1 MILNKSDLV
10 TKRESYSQGGNLTSE
25 MLKTFEG
32 CENYSDEEAQ
42 QITDGLQSL
51 ASLLFE
57 FYKETNTIKNN
68 ILI

>member
-10 TKRESYSQGGNLTSE
+10 TKRESDSQGGNLTSE

-42 QITDGLQSL
+42 QITDGLRSL

-57 FYKETNTIKNN
+57 FYNETNTIKNN
-68 ILI
+68 TLI

>member
-10 TKRESYSQGGNLTSE
+10 TKRESDSQGGNLTSE

-42 QITDGLQSL
+42 QITDGLRSL

-57 FYKETNTIKNN
+57 FYNETNTIKNN
-68 ILI
+68 IPI

>member
-57 FYKETNTIKNN
+57 FFKETNTIKT
-68 ILI
+68 IY

>member
-1 MILNKSDLV
+1 MILNKPDLV
-10 TKRESYSQGGNLTSE
+10 TKRESDSQGGNLTFE
-25 MLKTFEG
+25 MLKAFEG

-42 QITDGLQSL
+42 QITDGLRSL

-57 FYKETNTIKNN
+57 FYNETNTIKNN